1 MLIALLRDRKQARM
15 TEFTQAKVEDAK
27 ARAEANECNL
37 GLMHASDGAAKDIC
51 MTKAWARVF
60 RLAADQGYA
69 LPQTYLDTEAEVLFR
84 LAADRGYAEAQ
95 YYLGSLFGDTHYSG
109 NAKDNASAA
118 YIEYMELH
126 ARA

>member
-84 LAADRGYAEAQ
+84 LAADRDMQ
-95 YYLGSLFGDTHYSG
+95 RRSTT
-109 NAKDNASAA
+109 SAA
-118 YIEYMELH
+118 CSATRTTAAM
-126 ARA
+126 RRTM